1 MSFKTIFVKL
11 IIIVAAIEFILM
23 TSFHF
28 LLLLPPF
35 LELVVDVFLLALL
48 STPFIYH
55 FVLRPIEAVFIRQKK
70 LEESMLHLS
79 NQFIDN
85 IDHEF
90 DKKLESVLKVAS
102 DAFNDISVGAIYEL
116 NDTTYRQYHRYI
128 KNDKYP
134 LLLPNTIDQEDT
146 AYLNDKLQ
154 HKQSLFFCQNEDS
167 DQHLIKIFNV
177 KNGCILILPMFS
189 REILE
194 GFICFQTFSTQEFHH
209 DELLILMFAA
219 QMIIN
224 AMKRHAVDQQLKKYS
239 NALMQTGDAVCITD
253 KSGIIE
259 YVNPAF
265 EELSKYKQNELI
277 GQKTSIMRS
286 GFHDNTFYDGLWN
299 TIESGKQFHGDF
311 VNKNKSGILYHE
323 EKTISSIK
331 NDEGEVT
338 NYLSTGRDITQRKA
352 MENALRELATKD
364 KLTNVF
370 NRNQCDLFYE
380 NLIERIDKEHNLYLL
395 LFDIDN
401 FKHINDTFGHH
412 QGDSVLKKIAS
423 LVQEAIRPEDILIRW
438 GGEEFIIMSI
448 SENDHSIQMF
458 AERIRITVASSTY
471 DEIPQV
477 TISIGL
483 SKHDTGMSKE
493 MLFEQADQAMYHA
506 KKEGKNRVYHF
517 RDTQTI

>member
-1 MSFKTIFVKL
+1 
-11 IIIVAAIEFILM
+11 
-23 TSFHF
+23 
-28 LLLLPPF
+28 
-35 LELVVDVFLLALL
+35 
-48 STPFIYH
+48 
-55 FVLRPIEAVFIRQKK
+55 
-70 LEESMLHLS
+70 
-79 NQFIDN
+79 
-85 IDHEF
+85 
-90 DKKLESVLKVAS
+90 
-102 DAFNDISVGAIYEL
+102 
-116 NDTTYRQYHRYI
+116 
-128 KNDKYP
+128 
-134 LLLPNTIDQEDT
+134 
-146 AYLNDKLQ
+146 
-154 HKQSLFFCQNEDS
+154 
-167 DQHLIKIFNV
+167 
-177 KNGCILILPMFS
+177 
-189 REILE
+189 
-194 GFICFQTFSTQEFHH
+194 
-209 DELLILMFAA
+209 
-219 QMIIN
+219 
-224 AMKRHAVDQQLKKYS
+224 
-239 NALMQTGDAVCITD
+239 GDAVCITD